1 MKFFIFVTTFLIA
14 LYSQAQLVLNP
25 APSSGQIALTQANT
39 YIYISNTSPSSQTL
53 SLSLV
58 GSGITMASNRCTTVK
73 ANSSCYI
80 IVAVSNYTTNSS
92 ALSVDL
98 KNGSTTLATLTVT
111 PVAPPSSSLF
121 SVSSLAVDGFS
132 NYSFVIQNKTP
143 SVKSYNPVFSGTD
156 ASKYSIV
163 LNRCNNVASSG
174 TCQVVIKLAP
184 QLAGSYSATITEP
197 QVTGSISISSTI
209 TSSTIGVIQ
218 PPNPS
223 ITLNPASDSFGTITN
238 LGKTAS
244 KIFTITNNGNVAVS
258 PIVSVSGSG
267 LEIALNRCL
276 ILLSPNQ
283 SCTVSVL
290 FNAVS
295 SMTNGAQSGLSISAQ
310 ATSSTTLLSSS
321 LSATLNVNPV
331 LLSSSGGST
340 GGGTPLLINSANGN
354 MFHYSA
360 INNKLYAWG
369 AGSYGL
375 VGDGTQS
382 DVGEA
387 YSLLDNSP
395 LVGKSLKDFSFFDS
409 HACLLT
415 TTNEIF
421 CWGYNSGGA
430 VSPIIDGSTIASPL
444 QVTNTGDMGSKT
456 IKKLA
461 VGAYMTAAL
470 SEDGHIYFWGGNG
483 SGQSGS
489 GINTVSPSPA
499 DLAYCGYPYGGS
511 VDCQYIV
518 VPKEIYMGGAAAG
531 QTFKDVFASY
541 SNVCGLTTT
550 NRLFCW
556 GGNYSGNVGDGS
568 FLDKNVP
575 TEIDMTGALAGK
587 TIKKF
592 YMSYGPSCVLT
603 TEDLL
608 YCWGDNY
615 FGQSGVG
622 SFDSSIGSPQP
633 VVMSGPLAGK
643 TVKDVF
649 LGYASACLIASDDKP
664 YCWGWNSV
672 GQLGGSPSYNE
683 ISPYPVDMTGAL
695 AGKTVKT
702 MSLPYYSGN
711 TVCAIASDDKPY
723 CWGSNQAGQ
732 LGDGTTND
740 SSFPVAVDPTGILAG
755 KTVTKIASHGGSVC
769 VIAHDTP
776 NSDQVYCIGANY
788 NGQLGNGNANI
799 GNSSSV
805 WVLAPTIPVL

>member
-1 MKFFIFVTTFLIA
+1 MKHLFFITTFLLSIYA
-14 LYSQAQLVLNP
+14 QAQLTLNP

-39 YIYISNTSPSSQTL
+39 YIYISNTSASSQTL
-53 SLSLV
+53 NLSLV
-58 GSGITMASNRCTTVK
+58 GSGITMASNRCSTVK

-80 IVAVSNYTTNSS
+80 IVAVSNYSTNSS

-98 KNGSTTLATLTVT
+98 KNGSSTLATLTVA
-111 PVAPPSSSLF
+111 PVAPPSSSIF
-121 SVSSLAVDGFS
+121 SVSSLSADGFS

-143 SVKSYNPVFSGTD
+143 SVKSYSPVFSGVD
-156 ASKYSIV
+156 ASKYSIA
-163 LNRCNNVASSG
+163 LNRCSNVASNG
-174 TCQVVIKLAP
+174 TCQVFIKLAP

-197 QVTGSISISSTI
+197 QVTGSISVSSTI
-209 TSSTIGVIQ
+209 TSSTVGVIQ

-223 ITLNPASDSFGTITN
+223 ITLSPSSASFGTITN

-244 KIFTITNNGNVAVS
+244 KTFTVTNNGNVAVS
-258 PIVSVSGSG
+258 PIVSVAGSG

-276 ILLSPNQ
+276 VLLSPNQ

-295 SMTNGAQSGLSISAQ
+295 SMSNGAQSGLSISAQ
-310 ATSSTTLLSSS
+310 ATSSTALLSSS
-321 LSATLNVNPV
+321 ISATLNVNPV

-340 GGGTPLLINSANGN
+340 GGALASPLLINSANGN

-360 INNKLYAWG
+360 ANNKLYSWG
-369 AGSYGL
+369 ANGSYGL
-375 VGDGTQS
+375 VGDGSTV
-382 DVGEA
+382 DRGEA
-387 YSLLDNSP
+387 YSLLDNPP
-395 LVGKSLKDFSFFDS
+395 LIGKSVKDFSFFDS

-430 VSPIIDGSTIASPL
+430 VSPVIDGSTIASPL
-444 QVTNTGDMGSKT
+444 QIPNTGDMGSKT

-461 VGAYMTAAL
+461 VGAYMTVAL
-470 SEDGHIYFWGGNG
+470 SEDGHVYFWGGNG
-483 SGQSGS
+483 SGQSGTGLNFS
-489 GINTVSPSPA
+489 TSNPA
-499 DLAYCGYPYGGS
+499 DLAYCGSPYGGA

-518 VPKEIYMGGAAAG
+518 VPREIYMGGAAAG
-531 QTFKDVFASY
+531 LTFKDIYASY
-541 SNVCGLTTT
+541 SNVCALTTT

-615 FGQSGVG
+615 FGQTGVG
-622 SFDSSIGSPQP
+622 SFDSGIGSPQP

-643 TVKDVF
+643 TVKDVY
-649 LGYASACLIASDDKP
+649 LGYATACLIASDDKP

-683 ISPYPVDMTGAL
+683 IAPFPVDMTGAL
-695 AGKTVKT
+695 AGKTVKK
-702 MSLPYYSGN
+702 MSIPYYSGN

-740 SSFPVAVDPTGILAG
+740 SAFPVAVDPTGILAG
-755 KTVTKIASHGGSVC
+755 KTVKEIASHGGSVC
-769 VIAHDTP
+769 VLAND
-776 NSDQVYCIGANY
+776 NQVYCIGANY
-788 NGQLGNGNANI
+788 TGQLGNGNANI
-799 GNSSSV
+799 GTSSSV
-805 WVLAPTIPVL
+805 WVLAPTIP